1 MFSTIL
7 HRRSVFVA
15 AKLLFSAAL
24 LALATSARAEQYT
37 TYTIV
42 DYPQPDDRGS
52 SVDSFVDSFT
62 GTITIPTSED
72 NATYTYDSALPSD
85 LNATLTITGPSV
97 TITTPFTNGFS
108 FAYEAHSGGLKF
120 TPTTVTLLAG
130 NSLRFTASDG
140 LDSFLNLYWYNQF
153 PAYPYYHSLSFGDGN
168 DNISGVAQ
176 FTQSDFDLPP
186 AGSDMLIATVV
197 PEPSTLALLGIGAV
211 SLLAYAWRKRTR
223 TA

>member
-7 HRRSVFVA
+7 HRRSVLVA
-15 AKLLFSAAL
+15 AQLLFSAAL

-42 DYPQPDDRGS
+42 DYPQPDDR
-52 SVDSFVDSFT
+52 DLSFLDSFT

-72 NATYTYDSALPSD
+72 NATYTYYSTSLPSD
-85 LNATLTITGPSV
+85 LTATLTITGPGV
-97 TITTPFTNGFS
+97 TITTPVTPGFS
-108 FAYEAHSGGLKF
+108 FAYSAYYGGLQF

-130 NSLRFTASDG
+130 NSLRFEALDG
-140 LDSFLNLYWYNQF
+140 FDSFLNLYWYNQF
-153 PAYPYYHSLSFGDGN
+153 PAYPGYHSLSFGDGN
-168 DNISGVAQ
+168 GSISEVAQ
-176 FTQSDFDLPP
+176 FTQSAVDLPS

-197 PEPSTLALLGIGAV
+197 PEPSTLVLLGIGAV
-211 SLLAYAWRKRTR
+211 SLLAYAWRKRRR